1 MLERYLQDQA
11 ATVAF
16 GGQLAAACKGG
27 LLVYL
32 HGHLGAGK
40 TTLVRGFLR
49 ASGHSG
55 AVKSPTYT
63 LVEPYTTA
71 SGNLYHLDLYRLADA
86 EELEWIG
93 VRDLFEDDSICLVE
107 WPERG
112 AGILPEPDLRVYLQ
126 AKGDG
131 REIRVE
137 AVSSRGEQ
145 VLQNLSFHEKSGC

>member
-1 MLERYLQDQA
+1 MFKRYLQDQA
-11 ATVAF
+11 ATEAF

-27 LLVYL
+27 LLVFL

-55 AVKSPTYT
+55 PVKSPTYA
-63 LVEPYTTA
+63 LIEPYITA
-71 SGNLYHLDLYRLADA
+71 YGNLYHLDLYRLADA

-93 VRDLFEDDSICLVE
+93 IRDLFEDESICLVE

-112 AGILPEPDLRVYLQ
+112 AGILPEADLHVYLQ
-126 AKGDG
+126 AEGSG
-131 REIRVE
+131 RQVRVE
-137 AVSSRGEQ
+137 AASPRGEKLLRIIIVNQ
-145 VLQNLSFHEKSGC
+145 QSGA

>member
-1 MLERYLQDQA
+1 MLKRYLHDQA
-11 ATVAF
+11 ATETF
-16 GGQLAAACKGG
+16 GGQLAAACKTG
-27 LLVYL
+27 LLVFL

-55 AVKSPTYT
+55 PVKSPTYT

-71 SGNLYHLDLYRLADA
+71 YGNLYHLDLYRLSHA

-93 VRDLFEDDSICLVE
+93 IRDLFEDESICLVE

-112 AGILPEPDLRVYLQ
+112 AGILPEPDLHVYLQ
-126 AKGDG
+126 ARGDG
-131 REIRVE
+131 REMRVE

-145 VLQNLSFHEKSGC
+145 VLRNCSL

>member
-1 MLERYLQDQA
+1 MFKRYLQDQA
-11 ATVAF
+11 ATEAF

-27 LLVYL
+27 LLVFL

-55 AVKSPTYT
+55 PVKSPTYA
-63 LVEPYTTA
+63 LIEPYITA
-71 SGNLYHLDLYRLADA
+71 YGNLYHLDLYRLADA

-93 VRDLFEDDSICLVE
+93 IRDLFEDESICLVE

-112 AGILPEPDLRVYLQ
+112 AGILPEADVHIYLQ
-126 AKGDG
+126 AEGSG
-131 REIRVE
+131 RQVRVE
-137 AVSSRGEQ
+137 AASPRGEKLLRIIIVNQ
-145 VLQNLSFHEKSGC
+145 QSGA